1 MKTIA
6 MKEGNVTKFIISDE
20 TEVFFEE
27 EKISIGALN
36 HETVW
41 DMNISNC
48 FVIENIIAPPEDWIG
63 NKYCYDETT
72 EEKWVLN
79 PDYVPPM
86 TDEEIAAIIKRDA
99 SEKEQVVSE

>member
-1 MKTIA
+1 MKTI
-6 MKEGNVTKFIISDE
+6 VTKENNASKFLVNDESDIFI
-20 TEVFFEE
+20 EE
-27 EKISIGALN
+27 DKTIIGHPYN
-36 HETVW
+36 DTVW
-41 DMNISNC
+41 DCDSSNVK
-48 FVIENIIAPPEDWIG
+48 VIENIIDAPEDWIG

-79 PDYVPPM
+79 PDYIPPM